1 MHTAIGASRMVCAVV
16 LLSWAVNAATAAD
29 AEHAYPNRAAVA
41 EYGIA
46 KSSDEID
53 LARSAA
59 PASISGNATVLTLGS
74 RGYETAV
81 NGKNGFTC
89 LVMRSW
95 GADFSDAE
103 FWNPKLRGPICLNP
117 AAVRSELP
125 GYLEKTNW
133 VLAGVSKAD
142 MIARTQSALAAKIS
156 SPPPPGAMGFMMSK
170 QGFLSDAGGHW
181 HPHLMIYL
189 PRTDDAAW
197 GANLKGSP
205 IIGAQ
210 SSVEPVTVFIVPVT
224 QWSDGTSAMVEKH

>member
-1 MHTAIGASRMVCAVV
+1 MVCALV

-29 AEHAYPNRAAVA
+29 TEHPYPNRAAVG
-41 EYGIA
+41 EYGTA
-46 KSSDEID
+46 KRSDEID

-59 PASISGNATVLTLGS
+59 PASISGDATVLTLGS

-103 FWNPKLRGPICLNP
+103 FWNPKLRSPICLNP
-117 AAVRSELP
+117 AAARSELP

-142 MIARTQSALAAKIS
+142 MIARTQSALAAKTS

-170 QGFLSDAGGHW
+170 QGVLSDAGGHW

-189 PRTDDAAW
+189 PRTDDAA
-197 GANLKGSP
+197 
-205 IIGAQ
+205 
-210 SSVEPVTVFIVPVT
+210 
-224 QWSDGTSAMVEKH
+224 